1 MVRRSK
7 ILGSGKYVDSEDYQ
21 DLEKSYNEELGK
33 NKQLQEDVKQAQ
45 ESLEGAKVKFR
56 KLLVGKYI
64 LILYFNDL

>member
-1 MVRRSK
+1 MVRSSK

-21 DLEKSYNEELGK
+21 DLEKSYTEELGK

-56 KLLVGKYI
+56 KLLVGKWSVVQGFI
-64 LILYFNDL
+64 